1 MRMPDSVNDR
11 EVVRCIR
18 FRRFEKNTLLAF
30 VDLELW
36 LLMRASPRR
45 QAPDPLHRIPE

>member
-18 FRRFEKNTLLAF
+18 FRRFKKNTLLAF
-30 VDLELW
+30 VDLELVQTG
-36 LLMRASPRR
+36 LIIRDCCCMSSGA
-45 QAPDPLHRIPE
+45 